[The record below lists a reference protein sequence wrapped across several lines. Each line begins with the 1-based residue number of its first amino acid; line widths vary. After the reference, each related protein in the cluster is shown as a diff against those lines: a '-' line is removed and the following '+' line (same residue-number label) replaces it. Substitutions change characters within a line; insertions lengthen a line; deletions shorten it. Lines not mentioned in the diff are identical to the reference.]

1 MFHLARQVNG
11 TALAART
18 HGGLPMHSHDI
29 HHPASVRVVAV
40 GVLALAALLLPR
52 GALSTERSTELQ
64 TGLPATPVATTE
76 PSWIASAAPAEV
88 APAIDP
94 APGEAAAAPAELAP
108 AAAVALSTA
117 ARPSDPQVQPC
128 RHLPARQ
135 MLECM
140 KITGGIDPRLM
151 R

>member
-1 MFHLARQVNG
+1 
-11 TALAART
+11 
-18 HGGLPMHSHDI
+18 MHSHDI

-40 GVLALAALLLPR
+40 GVLTLAALLLPR

-64 TGLPATPVATTE
+64 TELPATPVATTE
-76 PSWIASAAPAEV
+76 PSWVASAVPAEATAAVELAPDEASAAPVDA
-88 APAIDP
+88 APV
-94 APGEAAAAPAELAP
+94 AAA
-108 AAAVALSTA
+108 ALSTA